1 MELRIEGR
9 PGWQEL
15 RPGVVVREQHRHGQE
30 RVVRSVTYSQVECVG
45 VASGRTTFIRAATMA
60 HRYRIVPRAS

>member
-9 PGWQEL
+9 PGWQAL

-30 RVVRSVTYSQVECVG
+30 RIVRQVGATLVECTG
-45 VASGRTTFIRAATMA
+45 VASGRTTFIKRATMA